1 MNIRY
6 SWPLRLLCFS
16 PTGGDF
22 YSATMTDFLA
32 SDAVIYRSL
41 GESSPVLRTVKYDSK
56 WLRGESPDRHS
67 TLFFLPDEVG
77 SLGENVS
84 CLMFVYSSLIYSCS
98 VLSEPHFL
106 HAIEYG
112 NYVYFFFSEI
122 AVEYTTLGKV
132 RPTQLSLMTPH
143 SYTLWVAVNNRQNLA
158 LCDSISCT
166 LHYLQILLHFIWL
179 T

>member
-1 MNIRY
+1 MVAHGTSLFLN
-6 SWPLRLLCFS
+6 S
-16 PTGGDF
+16 GGDF

-56 WLRGESPDRHS
+56 WLRGECRGALNTRRGWFRFIEMSWCMISAETDNDNDVFPPP
-67 TLFFLPDEVG
+67 T
-77 SLGENVS
+77 
-84 CLMFVYSSLIYSCS
+84 
-98 VLSEPHFL
+98 EPHFL

-132 RPTQLSLMTPH
+132 KHR
-143 SYTLWVAVNNRQNLA
+143 Y
-158 LCDSISCT
+158 SCCCRAK
-166 LHYLQILLHFIWL
+166 HRHRYDFFFFFFCCHFSGRFL
-179 T
+179 PSGSCL